1 MRMREETT
9 KMTSKGKQP
18 EDKEPE
24 IDYEYML
31 LKRFRI
37 VESVIEEARKYNKE
51 HGIDEQTSNANVV
64 FTKTNKQ
71 KSYERWLKQCIN
83 PDTNQFYTM
92 DFLKAKKIVARIDSP
107 YDGIQYPRREMF
119 QLYRIKE
126 QSGEYLNRREMWYGL
141 NVEGKEINIYVETL
155 DDHRD
160 LQIVYP
166 KLEDLNQTRYMG
178 DGDDI
183 PGYGKTLAKVR
194 NTNLIYTDQEE
205 GRIVYDTPF
214 SEAAVLEAAKYARGS
229 FYDRNNGCALAFT
242 DKSRSG
248 NSYSVFSL
256 DQFLQPFDQVWDE
269 LTRPK
274 DKGVDVKD
282 LIRQLRDENMLG
294 KGKDEA
300 DKLGKEPYK

>member
-1 MRMREETT
+1 
-9 KMTSKGKQP
+9 MTSKSKQL
-18 EDKEPE
+18 EDQEPE
-24 IDYEYML
+24 IKYEDML

-37 VESVIEEARKYNKE
+37 VESVIEEARKYNRE

-92 DFLKAKKIVARIDSP
+92 EFLKAKKIVARIDSP

-119 QLYRIKE
+119 QLYRIKN
-126 QSGEYLNRREMWYGL
+126 QSGEYLMRREMWWGL
-141 NVEGKEINIYVETL
+141 DITGKETNIYVETL

-160 LQIVYP
+160 VQIEYP
-166 KLEDLNQTRYMG
+166 KLEEPNQTRYMG
-178 DGDDI
+178 DDDV

-194 NTNLIYTDQEE
+194 NTNLIYTHQEE

-214 SEAAVLEAAKYARGS
+214 TEAAVLEAVKFARGA
-229 FYDRNNGCALAFT
+229 FNDHNNGCALALT
-242 DKSRSG
+242 DESRSR

-256 DQFLQPFDQVWDE
+256 DQFLKPFDE
-269 LTRPK
+269 LYEELSRPPK
-274 DKGVDVKD
+274 DKVDIKD
-282 LIRQLRDENMLG
+282 LVKQLRDEQLLG
-294 KGKDEA
+294 KNAGPD
-300 DKLGKEPYK
+300 